1 MELRFDD
8 PQEQQRWYAVNDG
21 VMGGISQSTFSV
33 SQGEGRFH
41 GEVSLKNGGGFA
53 SVRRQP
59 DGTESGF
66 TQARGIAI
74 TVRGDDRT
82 YQLRLKSAAL
92 GDSSAYR
99 VAFTPDTDAW
109 QTLTF
114 PWAAF
119 EAVRRGTVLSDAPP
133 LAPEDIHQIGFLIAD
148 RTAGPFCLRVDRV
161 ATASSPASTDTEV
174 PGETRNLR
182 REDQV

>member
-1 MELRFDD
+1 MELEFDD
-8 PQEQQRWYAVNDG
+8 PHEQERWYAVNDG
-21 VMGGISQSTFSV
+21 VMGGISQSGFNV

-41 GEVSLKNGGGFA
+41 GEVSLENGGGFA

-66 TQARGIAI
+66 AQAKGIAI
-74 TVRGDDRT
+74 TVRGDGRS

-99 VAFTPDTDAW
+99 VTFTPSTDAW

-148 RTAGPFCLRVDRV
+148 RTAGPFCLRVKRV
-161 ATASSPASTDTEV
+161 ATAASAASADAEQ
-174 PGETRNLR
+174 PR
-182 REDQV
+182 